1 MPIHAHSIVS
11 YFGPEQSRSLPMM
24 HALNWH
30 EEINM
35 GIFALTV
42 DIYTVVPAAI
52 MKVHMTR

>member
-1 MPIHAHSIVS
+1 
-11 YFGPEQSRSLPMM
+11 MM

-42 DIYTVVPAAI
+42 YIYTDVPAAI
-52 MKVHMTR
+52 